1 MAIRELAGL
10 IAICASA
17 GAIRAADLSGTVVI
31 ERKLTRRNVTAPA
44 SAYQRGAPVALGT
57 KPGIKLGTKLGSKPT
72 EDPLAFERSH
82 VVVYLEGK
90 GPSSPSPSSAIEQR
104 TEQRIEQQDRQ
115 FVPDLVVAPVGSTI
129 SFPNMDAIFHNVFS
143 LSKPKHFDLGNYP
156 KGQTR
161 TEVFPV
167 AGIVYVYCHLHPNM
181 AASIVITPNQW
192 SAKVDGDGRFRLTDV
207 PPGKYTA
214 VAWHKTAG
222 FFRQTVI
229 VAENGGPA
237 LRFVIPFLA
246 GQSDGIVA
254 AR

>member
-10 IAICASA
+10 VAICASA
-17 GAIRAADLSGTVVI
+17 GAMRAADLSGTVLI
-31 ERKLTRRNVTAPA
+31 ERKLTRRNVTATAP
-44 SAYQRGAPVALGT
+44 AYQRGAPVV
-57 KPGIKLGTKLGSKPT
+57 LGTKLGPAD
-72 EDPLAFERSH
+72 DPLAFERSH

-90 GPSSPSPSSAIEQR
+90 GPASPIR
-104 TEQRIEQQDRQ
+104 TASIEQQDRQ
-115 FVPDLVVAPVGSTI
+115 FVPDMVVAPVGSTV

-143 LSKPKHFDLGNYP
+143 LSKPKSFDLGNYP

-161 TEVFPV
+161 TVVFPT
-167 AGIVYVYCHLHPNM
+167 AGIVDIYCHLHPNM

-192 SAKVDGDGRFRLTDV
+192 SAKVDEDGQFLLPDV

-222 FFRQTVI
+222 FFRQTV
-229 VAENGGPA
+229 VVTANSAPP
-237 LRFVIPFLA
+237 LQFVIPFVA
-246 GQSDGIVA
+246 GKTDGIVA

>member
-1 MAIRELAGL
+1 MAVRELAGL
-10 IAICASA
+10 VAICASA
-17 GAIRAADLSGTVVI
+17 GAMSAADLNGTVVI
-31 ERKLTRRNVTAPA
+31 EKKLTRRNVTATAP
-44 SAYQRGAPVALGT
+44 AYQRGAPVALGA
-57 KPGIKLGTKLGSKPT
+57 IHGSKPI

-90 GPSSPSPSSAIEQR
+90 GPAAPER
-104 TEQRIEQQDRQ
+104 LTEQRIEQQDRQ
-115 FVPDLVVAPVGSTI
+115 FLPDLLVAPVGSTV

-143 LSKPKHFDLGNYP
+143 LSKPKAFDLGNYP

-161 TEVFPV
+161 TVLFPA

-192 SAKVDGDGRFRLTDV
+192 SARVDEDGRFRLPDV

-222 FFRQTVI
+222 FFRQTV
-229 VAENGGPA
+229 VVTENAAPP
-237 LRFVIPFLA
+237 LRFVIPFVA
-246 GQSDGIVA
+246 GKTDGIVA
-254 AR
+254 ER

>member
-17 GAIRAADLSGTVVI
+17 GAMRAADLSGTVVI
-31 ERKLTRRNVTAPA
+31 EKKLTRRNVTAPA
-44 SAYQRGAPVALGT
+44 PAYQRGAPVALGT
-57 KPGIKLGTKLGSKPT
+57 KLSSKPA

-90 GPSSPSPSSAIEQR
+90 GPAIPIGQRIEQR
-104 TEQRIEQQDRQ
+104 IDQQDRQ

-143 LSKPKHFDLGNYP
+143 LSKPKKFDLGNYP

-161 TEVFPV
+161 TVVFPT

-192 SAKVDGDGRFRLTDV
+192 SAKVDEDGRFRLPDV
-207 PPGKYTA
+207 PPGEYTA
-214 VAWHKTAG
+214 VAWHKAAG
-222 FFRQTVI
+222 FFRQTV
-229 VAENGGPA
+229 VVTENAAPP
-237 LRFVIPFLA
+237 LQFVIPFVA
-246 GQSDGIVA
+246 GKTDGIVA
-254 AR
+254 ER

>member
-17 GAIRAADLSGTVVI
+17 GVIRAADLSGTVVI

-44 SAYQRGAPVALGT
+44 PAYQRGAPVALGS
-57 KPGIKLGTKLGSKPT
+57 KLSSKSA

-90 GPSSPSPSSAIEQR
+90 GLPSLSRAAS
-104 TEQRIEQQDRQ
+104 IEQQDRQ
-115 FVPDLVVAPVGSTI
+115 FVPDLVVAPVGSTV

-143 LSKPKHFDLGNYP
+143 LSKPKSFDLGNYP

-161 TEVFPV
+161 TVVFPA

-192 SAKVDGDGRFRLTDV
+192 AVKVDEDGRFLLPDV

-214 VAWHKTAG
+214 VAWHKAVG
-222 FFRQTVI
+222 FFRQTI
-229 VAENGGPA
+229 VVTENGTPP
-237 LRFVIPFLA
+237 LQFVIPFLA
-246 GQSDGIVA
+246 DRVDGLVA
-254 AR
+254 GR